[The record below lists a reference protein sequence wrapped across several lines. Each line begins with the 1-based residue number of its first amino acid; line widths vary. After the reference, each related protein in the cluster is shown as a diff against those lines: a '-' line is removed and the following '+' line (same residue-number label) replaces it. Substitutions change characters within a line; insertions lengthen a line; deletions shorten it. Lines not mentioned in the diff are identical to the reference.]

1 MGYDFEP
8 DNDVEWFHLG
18 AFSWPVLLEY
28 AFGTLFPTMH
38 GGGQWYCC
46 FGLDERMPEGDDY
59 PRIIS
64 NDGFHVTEEEA
75 KIMARMTRNFVAIQ
89 KSLPE
94 DNRPGGA
101 TIEGSAEGFK
111 KDDVMKALIRGMHG
125 NVQTGPWPVKI
136 RDDFTE
142 KFERFAEW
150 METSGGFKIH

>member
-8 DNDVEWFHLG
+8 INEEVEWFHLG

-28 AFGTLFPTMH
+28 AFGTLFPSLH
-38 GGGQWYCC
+38 SGGRWYCC
-46 FGLDERMPEGDDY
+46 FGADKRMPEGDDY

-64 NDGFHVTEEEA
+64 NDGFHVTDEEA
-75 KIMARMTRNFVAIQ
+75 KIMARMTRNFVTIQ
-89 KSLPE
+89 KSLGE
-94 DNRPGGA
+94 ENRPGGA
-101 TIEGSAEGFK
+101 TVEGSGEFK
-111 KDDVMKALIRGMHG
+111 KDDVMEALIRGMHG
-125 NVQTGPWPVKI
+125 GAPGPWPVKI